1 MQALG
6 QIASVLEIPTVIL
19 TRQSDK
25 EKTWNFE
32 KQIKMTKLEKEQK
45 KLINGRSTP
54 RTQK

>member
-19 TRQSDK
+19 ALRSDK

-45 KLINGRSTP
+45 KLINGRSTL